1 MSTPH
6 PLRDELMRA
15 NRAELRHRLVEGR
28 AVDPQALA
36 GFTYRG
42 TSLGLPRIAEQLSW
56 KTFEKTF
63 WRDPETSRLVG
74 WNVRLQ
80 QDGLDAPSRPKLTRA
95 GEPVTTWFYEVLPAA
110 TAPLPSSWPREFRR
124 GLIIDY
130 ARGDNSILDGMHF
143 IKDPLVDV
151 GDGSGELLLGVS
163 VVALR
168 GLCVTTPTYFL
179 LERAGP
185 VSFVPARAH
194 GRDHHSWASA
204 LLPFERRVAEQLF
217 DAILGVDDAASSG
230 LPAFSSLDHGAFW
243 HAIEQRTAPHVGLG
257 LRATVHALNAAP
269 LVMAGLRRPL
279 SALPRAA
286 RLECVERLAA
296 HQGYAV
302 RQMLATAKILACFAY
317 FEHDAVRACLGGEDR
332 IASLEVISC
341 AA

>member
-6 PLRDELMRA
+6 PLRDPLLRA
-15 NRAELRHRLVEGR
+15 NRAELRRRLVEGR

-56 KTFEKTF
+56 KTFEKCF
-63 WRDPETSRLVG
+63 WRDPATRRLLG
-74 WNVRLQ
+74 WNVRLH
-80 QDGLDAPSRPKLTRA
+80 QDGVDAPSRPKLTRE
-95 GEPVTTWFYEVLPAA
+95 GEPVTTWFYETLPASS
-110 TAPLPSSWPREFRR
+110 APLPSSWPQEFRR

-130 ARGDNSILDGMHF
+130 ARGNNPLLDGLRF

-163 VVALR
+163 VLTLP
-168 GLCVTTPTYFL
+168 GLCVPTPTYFL

-185 VSFVPARAH
+185 VRFVPARAH
-194 GRDHHSWASA
+194 ARERPSWASA
-204 LLPFERRVAEQLF
+204 LLPFERRIAEQLF
-217 DAILGVDDAASSG
+217 DAILGVDDAANRG
-230 LPAFSSLDHGAFW
+230 LPAFSSLDHAGFW
-243 HAIEQRTAPHVGLG
+243 RAIEQRTAPHVGLG

-269 LVMAGLRRPL
+269 LVMAGMRRPL

-286 RLECVERLAA
+286 RIQCVEQLAEHPA
-296 HQGYAV
+296 YAV

-317 FEHDAVRACLGGEDR
+317 FEHDAVRARLGGNDG
-332 IASLEVISC
+332 IANLEVISC